1 MKKRGIIFKARS
13 WAAAALRNPLF
24 NQKKI
29 NNRKGKGAYTR
40 KEKHKHKH
48 K

>member
-24 NQKKI
+24 NQRKI
-29 NNRKGKGAYTR
+29 NNKRGRAAYTR
-40 KEKHKHKH
+40 KKKHKQKD
-48 K
+48 